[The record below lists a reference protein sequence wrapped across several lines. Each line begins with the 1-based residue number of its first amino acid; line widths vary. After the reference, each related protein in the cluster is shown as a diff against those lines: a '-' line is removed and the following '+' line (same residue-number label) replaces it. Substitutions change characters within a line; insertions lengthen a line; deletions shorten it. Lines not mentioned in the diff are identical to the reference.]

1 MPEKFKGDLPPEER
15 IVDQGYHQIESDIS
29 LPTDPELLLKV
40 ITKEQTA
47 NIAKE
52 LGHERLQSLV
62 AVSHGG
68 EKVDYEA
75 AARQEAKDLKEV
87 RTAIA
92 KVTGIS
98 KPWII
103 GFASDFAKC
112 LLTLGEL
119 PESPK
124 E

>member
-1 MPEKFKGDLPPEER
+1 MSENFKGDLPPEER
-15 IVDQGYHQIESDIS
+15 VIDQGYHQIESDIS
-29 LPTDPELLLKV
+29 LPTNPELLLKV
-40 ITKEQTA
+40 ITKEQAA

-52 LGHERLQSLV
+52 LGHERLQTLV

-68 EKVDYEA
+68 EQIDYEA
-75 AARQEAKDLKEV
+75 AARQEAEDLKEV

-92 KVTGIS
+92 KVTGYS
-98 KPWII
+98 KPWIT

-112 LLTLGEL
+112 LLTLVEL
-119 PESPK
+119 PESAK